1 MKIRCPACNHTLF
14 TTDQGMYR
22 DCPHRF
28 VRSPGDPPLYCTLH
42 DGHGGPCL
50 FPTEQPTQAVP
61 EKAPETPDDAKRTHD
76 LCQVCRWERFHHTP
90 NGVQRDHAFL
100 DPLRTEAGTADDGV
114 R

>member
-1 MKIRCPACNHTLF
+1 VKIRCPACNHTLF

-61 EKAPETPDDAKRTHD
+61 EKAPETPDDAKRCVCGHQHRFD
-76 LCQVCRWERFHHTP
+76 RCALCMCSEWRS
-90 NGVQRDHAFL
+90 A
-100 DPLRTEAGTADDGV
+100 DPFRTEAGTADDGV